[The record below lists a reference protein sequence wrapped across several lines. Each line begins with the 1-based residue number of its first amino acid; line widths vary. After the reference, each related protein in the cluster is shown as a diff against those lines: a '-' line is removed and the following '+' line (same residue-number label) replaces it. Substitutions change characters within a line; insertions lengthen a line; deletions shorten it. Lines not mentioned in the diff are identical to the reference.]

1 MNMKVNLNKKLN
13 GIELIFQEKPETE
26 ILTMLKENG
35 FRWHRQKKL
44 WYAKVTD
51 ERKAFVKE
59 LQKSNIEIISVANN
73 VSEAPKKA
81 KAKKQP
87 VNKYGVKVGDMFCD
101 TWGYGQTNVDFYQ
114 VVDLKGSTTVVLKP
128 VNKNARMIGDMSY
141 MVSPIKD
148 DFIEG
153 KYKTRLMTNG
163 EETIQR
169 RVKDIGN
176 NNICAGSGYE
186 SLSLMSDIT
195 SEINE
200 THYY

>member
-1 MNMKVNLNKKLN
+1 MNMKVNLNKQLN
-13 GIELIFQEKPETE
+13 GIELIFQEKPSTE
-26 ILTMLKENG
+26 ILTMLKGNG

-59 LQKSNIEIISVANN
+59 LQKANTEIISVSNN
-73 VSEAPKKA
+73 VSVTPTKV

-101 TWGYGQTNVDFYQ
+101 IWGYEQTNVDFYQ

-128 VNKNARMIGDMSY
+128 VKKNARMIDNMSY

-148 DFIEG
+148 DFLEG

-176 NNICAGSGYE
+176 NSIYAGSG
-186 SLSLMSDIT
+186 SDALSLMSDIT

>member
-1 MNMKVNLNKKLN
+1 M
-13 GIELIFQEKPETE
+13 
-26 ILTMLKENG
+26 
-35 FRWHRQKKL
+35 
-44 WYAKVTD
+44 
-51 ERKAFVKE
+51 
-59 LQKSNIEIISVANN
+59 
-73 VSEAPKKA
+73 
-81 KAKKQP
+81 
-87 VNKYGVKVGDMFCD
+87 
-101 TWGYGQTNVDFYQ
+101 
-114 VVDLKGSTTVVLKP
+114 VDLKGSATVVLKP

-148 DFIEG
+148 AFLEG

-176 NNICAGSGYE
+176 NNIYAGSSSE
-186 SLSLMSDIT
+186 ALSLMSDIT

>member
-1 MNMKVNLNKKLN
+1 MNMKVNLNKQLN
-13 GIELIFQEKPETE
+13 GIELIFQEKPATE

-59 LQKSNIEIISVANN
+59 LQKANTEIISVSNN
-73 VSEAPKKA
+73 VSVTPTKT

-148 DFIEG
+148 AFLEG

-176 NNICAGSGYE
+176 NNIYAGSGYE
-186 SLSLMSDIT
+186 ALSLMSDIT
-195 SEINE
+195 NEINE

>member
-13 GIELIFQEKPETE
+13 GIELIFQEKPATE

-59 LQKSNIEIISVANN
+59 LQKANTEIISVSNN
-73 VSEAPKKA
+73 VSVTPTKA

-114 VVDLKGSTTVVLKP
+114 VVDLKGSITVVLKP
-128 VNKNARMIGDMSY
+128 VKKNARMIGDMSY

-148 DFIEG
+148 DFLEG
-153 KYKTRLMTNG
+153 KYKTRFMTNG

-176 NNICAGSGYE
+176 NSIYAGSGSE
-186 SLSLMSDIT
+186 ALSLMSDIT

>member
-1 MNMKVNLNKKLN
+1 MNMKVNLNKALN
-13 GIELIFQEKPETE
+13 GIELIFQEKPATE

-51 ERKAFVKE
+51 ERKALAKE
-59 LQKSNIEIISVANN
+59 LQKSNNEIISVANN
-73 VSEAPKKA
+73 VSETPKKA

-101 TWGYGQTNVDFYQ
+101 IWGYEQTNVDFYQ
-114 VVDLKGSTTVVLKP
+114 VVDLKGSATVVLKP

-148 DFIEG
+148 AFLEG

-176 NNICAGSGYE
+176 NNIYAGSGSE
-186 SLSLMSDIT
+186 ALSLMSDIT
-195 SEINE
+195 NEINE

>member
-13 GIELIFQEKPETE
+13 GIELIFQEKPATE

-59 LQKSNIEIISVANN
+59 LQKANTEIISVSNN
-73 VSEAPKKA
+73 VSETPTKA

-148 DFIEG
+148 DFLEG
-153 KYKTRLMTNG
+153 KYKTRFMTNG

>member
-1 MNMKVNLNKKLN
+1 MNMKVNLNKQLN
-13 GIELIFQEKPETE
+13 GIELIFQEKPATE
-26 ILTMLKENG
+26 ILTMLKGNG

-59 LQKSNIEIISVANN
+59 LQKANTEIISVSNN
-73 VSEAPKKA
+73 VSVTPTKT

-128 VNKNARMIGDMSY
+128 VKKNARMIGDMSY

-148 DFIEG
+148 DFLEG

-169 RVKDIGN
+169 RVKDNGN

>member
-13 GIELIFQEKPETE
+13 GIELIFQEKPATE

-51 ERKAFVKE
+51 ERKDFVKE
-59 LQKSNIEIISVANN
+59 LQKANTEIISVSNN
-73 VSEAPKKA
+73 VSVTPTKT

-128 VNKNARMIGDMSY
+128 VKKNARMIGDMSY

-148 DFIEG
+148 DFLEG
-153 KYKTRLMTNG
+153 KYKTRFMTNG

-169 RVKDIGN
+169 RVKDNGN

>member
-13 GIELIFQEKPETE
+13 GIELIFQEKPATE

-59 LQKSNIEIISVANN
+59 LQKANTEIISVSNN
-73 VSEAPKKA
+73 VSVTPTKT

-114 VVDLKGSTTVVLKP
+114 VVDLKGSITVVLKP
-128 VNKNARMIGDMSY
+128 VKKNARMIGDMSY

-148 DFIEG
+148 DFLEG
-153 KYKTRLMTNG
+153 KYKTRFMTNG

>member
-1 MNMKVNLNKKLN
+1 MNMKVNLNKQLN
-13 GIELIFQEKPETE
+13 GIELIFQEKPSTE
-26 ILTMLKENG
+26 ILTMLKGNG

-59 LQKSNIEIISVANN
+59 LQKVNTEIISVPNN
-73 VSEAPKKA
+73 VSETPTKA

-101 TWGYGQTNVDFYQ
+101 IWGYEQTNVDFYQ
-114 VVDLKGSTTVVLKP
+114 VVDLKGSITVVLKP
-128 VNKNARMIGDMSY
+128 VKKNARMIGDMSY

-148 DFIEG
+148 DFLEG

-163 EETIQR
+163 EETIHR

-176 NNICAGSGYE
+176 NSIYAGSGSE
-186 SLSLMSDIT
+186 ALSLMSDIT

>member
-1 MNMKVNLNKKLN
+1 MNMKVNLNKQLN
-13 GIELIFQEKPETE
+13 GIELIFQEKPATE
-26 ILTMLKENG
+26 ILTMLKGNG

-59 LQKSNIEIISVANN
+59 LQKANTEIISVSNN
-73 VSEAPKKA
+73 VSVTPTKA
-81 KAKKQP
+81 KTKKQP
-87 VNKYGVKVGDMFCD
+87 INKYGVKVGDMFCD

-148 DFIEG
+148 DFLEG

>member
-1 MNMKVNLNKKLN
+1 MNMKVNLNKQLN
-13 GIELIFQEKPETE
+13 GIELIFQEKPATE
-26 ILTMLKENG
+26 ILTMLKGNG

-59 LQKSNIEIISVANN
+59 LQKANTEIISVSNN
-73 VSEAPKKA
+73 VSVTPTKV

-101 TWGYGQTNVDFYQ
+101 IWGYEQTNVDFYQ
-114 VVDLKGSTTVVLKP
+114 VVYLKGSTTVVLKP

-176 NNICAGSGYE
+176 NNIYAGSGYE
-186 SLSLMSDIT
+186 SLSLMNDIT

>member
-13 GIELIFQEKPETE
+13 GIELIFQEKPATE
-26 ILTMLKENG
+26 ILTMLKGNG

-59 LQKSNIEIISVANN
+59 LQKANTEIISVPNN
-73 VSEAPKKA
+73 VSVTPTNT

-101 TWGYGQTNVDFYQ
+101 IWGYEQTNVDFYQ

-128 VNKNARMIGDMSY
+128 VKKNARMIGDMSY

-148 DFIEG
+148 DFLEG

-176 NNICAGSGYE
+176 NSIYAGSGSE
-186 SLSLMSDIT
+186 ALSLMCDIT

>member
-59 LQKSNIEIISVANN
+59 LQKANTEIISVSNN
-73 VSEAPKKA
+73 VSVTPTKT

-148 DFIEG
+148 DFLEG

-176 NNICAGSGYE
+176 HNICAGSGYE

>member
-59 LQKSNIEIISVANN
+59 LQKANAEIISVSNN
-73 VSEAPKKA
+73 VSVTPTKA
-81 KAKKQP
+81 KTKKQP

-114 VVDLKGSTTVVLKP
+114 VVDLKGSITVVLKP
-128 VNKNARMIGDMSY
+128 VKKNARMIGDMSY

-176 NNICAGSGYE
+176 NNIYAGSGSE
-186 SLSLMSDIT
+186 ALSLMSDIT
-195 SEINE
+195 NEINE

>member
-1 MNMKVNLNKKLN
+1 MNMKVNLNKQLN
-13 GIELIFQEKPETE
+13 GIELIFQEKPATE
-26 ILTMLKENG
+26 ILTMLKKNG
-35 FRWHRQKKL
+35 FRWHRQNKL

-51 ERKAFVKE
+51 ERKALVKE
-59 LQKSNIEIISVANN
+59 LQKANTEIISVSNN
-73 VSEAPKKA
+73 VSDTPIKT

-101 TWGYGQTNVDFYQ
+101 IWGYEQTNVDFYQ

-128 VNKNARMIGDMSY
+128 VKKNARMIGDMSY
-141 MVSPIKD
+141 MVSPIKN
-148 DFIEG
+148 DFLEG

-176 NNICAGSGYE
+176 NNIYAGSGSE
-186 SLSLMSDIT
+186 ALSLMSDIT
-195 SEINE
+195 NEINE

>member
-1 MNMKVNLNKKLN
+1 MNMKVNLNKQLN
-13 GIELIFQEKPETE
+13 GIELIFQEKPSTE
-26 ILTMLKENG
+26 ILTMLKGNG

-59 LQKSNIEIISVANN
+59 LQKANTEIISVSNN
-73 VSEAPKKA
+73 VSETPTKV

-148 DFIEG
+148 DFLEG

>member
-1 MNMKVNLNKKLN
+1 MKVNLNKSLN
-13 GIELIFQEKPETE
+13 GIELIFQEKPATE

-87 VNKYGVKVGDMFCD
+87 VNKYGAKVGDMFCD

-148 DFIEG
+148 AFLEG

-176 NNICAGSGYE
+176 TNICAGSGYE

>member
-1 MNMKVNLNKKLN
+1 MNMKVKLNKALN
-13 GIELIFQEKPETE
+13 GIELIFQEKPATE
-26 ILTMLKENG
+26 ILTMLKGNG

-59 LQKSNIEIISVANN
+59 LQKANTEIISVANN
-73 VSEAPKKA
+73 VSETPKKA
-81 KAKKQP
+81 KTKKQP
-87 VNKYGVKVGDMFCD
+87 INKYGVKVGDMFCD

-114 VVDLKGSTTVVLKP
+114 VVDLKGSITVVLKP
-128 VNKNARMIGDMSY
+128 VKKNARMIGDMSY

-148 DFIEG
+148 DFLEG
-153 KYKTRLMTNG
+153 KYKTRFMTNG

-176 NNICAGSGYE
+176 NNIYAGSGSE
-186 SLSLMSDIT
+186 ALSLMSDIT
-195 SEINE
+195 NEINE

>member
-13 GIELIFQEKPETE
+13 GIELIFQEKPATE
-26 ILTMLKENG
+26 ILTMLKGNG

-51 ERKAFVKE
+51 ERKALVKE
-59 LQKSNIEIISVANN
+59 LQKSNTEIISVSNN
-73 VSEAPKKA
+73 VLETPTKA

-101 TWGYGQTNVDFYQ
+101 IWGYEQTNVDFYQ
-114 VVDLKGSTTVVLKP
+114 VIDLKGSTTVVLKP

-148 DFIEG
+148 DFLEG

-176 NNICAGSGYE
+176 NNIYAGSGYE
-186 SLSLMSDIT
+186 ALSLMSDIT
-195 SEINE
+195 NEINE

>member
-1 MNMKVNLNKKLN
+1 MNMKVNLNKQLN
-13 GIELIFQEKPETE
+13 GIELIFQEKPSTE
-26 ILTMLKENG
+26 ILTMLKGNG

-59 LQKSNIEIISVANN
+59 LQKVNTEIISVPNN
-73 VSEAPKKA
+73 VSETPTKA

-101 TWGYGQTNVDFYQ
+101 IWGYEQTNVDFYQ
-114 VVDLKGSTTVVLKP
+114 VVDLKGSITVVLKP
-128 VNKNARMIGDMSY
+128 VKKNARMIGDMSY

-148 DFIEG
+148 DFLEG

-176 NNICAGSGYE
+176 NSIYAGSGSE
-186 SLSLMSDIT
+186 ALSLMSDIT

>member
-1 MNMKVNLNKKLN
+1 MNMKVNLNKQLN
-13 GIELIFQEKPETE
+13 GIELIFQEKPATE

-35 FRWHRQKKL
+35 FRWHRKKKL

-59 LQKSNIEIISVANN
+59 LQKANTEIISVANN
-73 VSEAPKKA
+73 VSETPKKA
-81 KAKKQP
+81 KTKKQP
-87 VNKYGVKVGDMFCD
+87 INKYGVKVGDMFCD

-114 VVDLKGSTTVVLKP
+114 VVDLKGSITVVLKP
-128 VNKNARMIGDMSY
+128 VKKNARMIGDMSY

-148 DFIEG
+148 DFLEG
-153 KYKTRLMTNG
+153 KYKTRFMTNG

-169 RVKDIGN
+169 RVKDNGN

>member
-1 MNMKVNLNKKLN
+1 MNMKVNLNKQLN
-13 GIELIFQEKPETE
+13 GIELIFQEKPATE
-26 ILTMLKENG
+26 ILTMLKGNG

-59 LQKSNIEIISVANN
+59 LQKVSTEIISVANN
-73 VSEAPKKA
+73 VSETPKKA
-81 KAKKQP
+81 KTKKQP
-87 VNKYGVKVGDMFCD
+87 INKYGVKVGDMFCD

-114 VVDLKGSTTVVLKP
+114 VVDLKGSITVVLKP
-128 VNKNARMIGDMSY
+128 VKKNARMIGDMSY

-148 DFIEG
+148 DFLEG
-153 KYKTRLMTNG
+153 KYKTRFMTNG

-169 RVKDIGN
+169 RVKDNGN

>member
-1 MNMKVNLNKKLN
+1 MNMKVNLNKQLN
-13 GIELIFQEKPETE
+13 GIELIFQEKPATE

-59 LQKSNIEIISVANN
+59 LQKANTEIISVSNN
-73 VSEAPKKA
+73 VSVTPTKV

-101 TWGYGQTNVDFYQ
+101 IWGYEQTNVDFYQ
-114 VVDLKGSTTVVLKP
+114 VVDLKGATTVVLKP
-128 VNKNARMIGDMSY
+128 VKKNARMIDNMSY

-148 DFIEG
+148 DFLEG

-176 NNICAGSGYE
+176 NSIYAGSGSE
-186 SLSLMSDIT
+186 ALSLMSDIT

>member
-1 MNMKVNLNKKLN
+1 MNMKVNLNKQLN
-13 GIELIFQEKPETE
+13 GIELIFQEKPATD
-26 ILTMLKENG
+26 ILTILKENG

-59 LQKSNIEIISVANN
+59 LQNANTEIISVSNN
-73 VSEAPKKA
+73 VSVTPTKA

-87 VNKYGVKVGDMFCD
+87 INKYGVKVGDMFCD
-101 TWGYGQTNVDFYQ
+101 IWGYEQTNVDFYQ

-128 VNKNARMIGDMSY
+128 VKKNARMIDNMSY

-148 DFIEG
+148 DFLEG

-176 NNICAGSGYE
+176 NSICAGSGYE

-195 SEINE
+195 NEISE

>member
-59 LQKSNIEIISVANN
+59 LQKANTEIISVSNN
-73 VSEAPKKA
+73 VSVTPTKA

-101 TWGYGQTNVDFYQ
+101 IWGYEQTNVDFYQ

-148 DFIEG
+148 DFLEG
-153 KYKTRLMTNG
+153 KYKTRFMTNG

-176 NNICAGSGYE
+176 NSIYAGSGSE
-186 SLSLMSDIT
+186 ALSLMSDIT

>member
-1 MNMKVNLNKKLN
+1 MNMKVNLNKQLN

-59 LQKSNIEIISVANN
+59 LQKVNTEIISVPNN
-73 VSEAPKKA
+73 VSETPTKV

-101 TWGYGQTNVDFYQ
+101 IWGYEQTNVDFYQ
-114 VVDLKGSTTVVLKP
+114 VVDLKGSITVVLKP
-128 VNKNARMIGDMSY
+128 VKKNARMIGDMSY

-148 DFIEG
+148 DFLEG

-176 NNICAGSGYE
+176 NSIYAGSGSE
-186 SLSLMSDIT
+186 ALSLMSDIT

>member
-1 MNMKVNLNKKLN
+1 MNMKVNLNKQLN

-59 LQKSNIEIISVANN
+59 LQKANTEIISVSNN
-73 VSEAPKKA
+73 VSVTPTKA

-101 TWGYGQTNVDFYQ
+101 IWGYEQTNVDFYQ

-128 VNKNARMIGDMSY
+128 VKKNARMIGDMSY

-148 DFIEG
+148 DFLEG

-176 NNICAGSGYE
+176 NSIYAGSGSE
-186 SLSLMSDIT
+186 ALSLMSDIT

>member
-13 GIELIFQEKPETE
+13 GIELIFQEKPATE

-51 ERKAFVKE
+51 ERKDFVKE
-59 LQKSNIEIISVANN
+59 LQKANTEIISVSNN
-73 VSEAPKKA
+73 VSETPTKT

-101 TWGYGQTNVDFYQ
+101 IWGYEQTNVDFYQ

-128 VNKNARMIGDMSY
+128 VKKNARMIGDMSY

-148 DFIEG
+148 DFLEG

>member
-13 GIELIFQEKPETE
+13 GIELIFQEKPATE
-26 ILTMLKENG
+26 ILTMLKGNG

-59 LQKSNIEIISVANN
+59 LQKSNTEIISVPNN
-73 VSEAPKKA
+73 VSVTPTKV

-101 TWGYGQTNVDFYQ
+101 IWGYEQTNVDFYQ

-176 NNICAGSGYE
+176 NNIYAGSGSE
-186 SLSLMSDIT
+186 ALSLMSDIT

>member
-1 MNMKVNLNKKLN
+1 MNMKVNLNKQLN

-59 LQKSNIEIISVANN
+59 LQKANTEIISVSNN
-73 VSEAPKKA
+73 VSETPTKV

-114 VVDLKGSTTVVLKP
+114 VVDLKGSITVVLKP
-128 VNKNARMIGDMSY
+128 VKKNARMIGDMSY

-148 DFIEG
+148 DFLEG
-153 KYKTRLMTNG
+153 KYKTRFMTNG

-176 NNICAGSGYE
+176 NSIYAGSGSE
-186 SLSLMSDIT
+186 ALSLMSDIT

>member
-59 LQKSNIEIISVANN
+59 LQKANTEIISVSNN
-73 VSEAPKKA
+73 VSVTPTKV

-101 TWGYGQTNVDFYQ
+101 IWGYEQTNVDFYQ

-141 MVSPIKD
+141 MVSPIKN

-176 NNICAGSGYE
+176 NSIYAGSGSE
-186 SLSLMSDIT
+186 ALSLMSDIT

>member
-13 GIELIFQEKPETE
+13 GIELIFQEKPATE
-26 ILTMLKENG
+26 ILTTLKENG

-51 ERKAFVKE
+51 ERKALAKE
-59 LQKSNIEIISVANN
+59 LQKANNEIISVSNN
-73 VSEAPKKA
+73 VSETPTKA
-81 KAKKQP
+81 KTKKQP

-101 TWGYGQTNVDFYQ
+101 IWGYEQTNVDFYQ

-148 DFIEG
+148 AFLEG

-176 NNICAGSGYE
+176 NNIYAGSGSE
-186 SLSLMSDIT
+186 ALSLMSDIT

>member
-59 LQKSNIEIISVANN
+59 LQKANAEIISVPNN
-73 VSEAPKKA
+73 VSETPTKA

-114 VVDLKGSTTVVLKP
+114 VVDLKGSITVVLKP
-128 VNKNARMIGDMSY
+128 VKKNARMIGDMSY

-148 DFIEG
+148 DFLEG
-153 KYKTRLMTNG
+153 KYKTRFMTNG

-176 NNICAGSGYE
+176 NSICAGSGSE
-186 SLSLMSDIT
+186 ALSLMSDIT

>member
-1 MNMKVNLNKKLN
+1 MNMKVNLNKQLN

-59 LQKSNIEIISVANN
+59 LQKANTEIISVPNN
-73 VSEAPKKA
+73 VSETPTKV

-148 DFIEG
+148 DFLEG

>member
-1 MNMKVNLNKKLN
+1 MNMKVNLNKQLN
-13 GIELIFQEKPETE
+13 GIELIFQEKPATE
-26 ILTMLKENG
+26 ILTMLKGNG

-59 LQKSNIEIISVANN
+59 LQKANTEIISVPNN
-73 VSEAPKKA
+73 VSETPTKV

-101 TWGYGQTNVDFYQ
+101 IWGYEQTNVDFYQ
-114 VVDLKGSTTVVLKP
+114 VVYLKGSTTVVLKP

-176 NNICAGSGYE
+176 NNIYAGSGSE
-186 SLSLMSDIT
+186 ALSLMSDIT
-195 SEINE
+195 NEINE

>member
-1 MNMKVNLNKKLN
+1 MNMKVNLNKQLN
-13 GIELIFQEKPETE
+13 GIELIFQEKPATD
-26 ILTMLKENG
+26 ILTILKENG

-51 ERKAFVKE
+51 ERKALVKE
-59 LQKSNIEIISVANN
+59 LQKANSEIISVANN
-73 VSEAPKKA
+73 TLETPTKA
-81 KAKKQP
+81 KAKKQA
-87 VNKYGVKVGDMFCD
+87 VNKYGVKIGGMFCD
-101 TWGYGQTNVDFYQ
+101 IWGYEQTNVDFYQ

-128 VNKNARMIGDMSY
+128 VKKNARMIGDMSY

-148 DFIEG
+148 DFLEG

-176 NNICAGSGYE
+176 NSIYAGSGYE

>member
-59 LQKSNIEIISVANN
+59 LQKANTEIISVSNN
-73 VSEAPKKA
+73 VSVTPTKT

-148 DFIEG
+148 DFLEG

>member
-1 MNMKVNLNKKLN
+1 MNMKVNLNKQLN

-59 LQKSNIEIISVANN
+59 LQKANTEIISVSNN
-73 VSEAPKKA
+73 VSETPTKV

-114 VVDLKGSTTVVLKP
+114 VVDLKGSITVVLKP
-128 VNKNARMIGDMSY
+128 VKKNARMIGDMSY

-148 DFIEG
+148 DFLEG

-163 EETIQR
+163 EETIQS